1 MKYETLRFRDGV
13 HITLRCMP
21 ALVPSERDPA
31 RVFPFPSPPVPCPM
45 YPACSQP
52 PPTVAWLVAPKTK
65 THRKAAHNA
74 RYFSFKFVNTEI
86 TIEYAKQRR
95 WSARN
100 SCISGYRYGP
110 TCKARKNRRDYYTA
124 ERGQEGEKERE
135 RKGGER
141 GEGRKALAHIPPWSS
156 EQPRQMKYSIIRR
169 LYCARVHP
177 RFPPFFPSF
186 NRRPF
191 STAQKFA

>member
-1 MKYETLRFRDGV
+1 
-13 HITLRCMP
+13 
-21 ALVPSERDPA
+21 
-31 RVFPFPSPPVPCPM
+31 M

-65 THRKAAHNA
+65 TRRKAAHNA

-100 SCISGYRYGP
+100 SCVSGYRYGP

-124 ERGQEGEKERE
+124 ERGQEGERERE
-135 RKGGER
+135 KGWRKGRRAKSAGSYSAVVLGATAANEIFYYSPTVLRASAPAIPSLFSLLQPTTFFHGAEVRLAKNKYNTGQRIMFSRIR
-141 GEGRKALAHIPPWSS
+141 GVSLCVA
-156 EQPRQMKYSIIRR
+156 
-169 LYCARVHP
+169 V
-177 RFPPFFPSF
+177 
-186 NRRPF
+186 
-191 STAQKFA
+191 